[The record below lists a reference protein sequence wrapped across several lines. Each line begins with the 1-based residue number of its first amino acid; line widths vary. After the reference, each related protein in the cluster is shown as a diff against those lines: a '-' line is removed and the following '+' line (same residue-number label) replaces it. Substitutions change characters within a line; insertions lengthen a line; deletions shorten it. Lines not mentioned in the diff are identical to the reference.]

1 MKNNVSVED
10 LNKNFEIVESIL
22 TSSWSYALVP
32 LLYQILYFKD
42 KLEEIANDDSVP
54 LQVQLASLVKLK
66 ISRTFIDEL
75 SMYNYRVFIKECL
88 EILYKKIV
96 QGQCDMLDVINVKN
110 KAIIFFMPLEMAE
123 NKIIF
128 GIYIL
133 EREKYLKLYQDRKK
147 ERCEM
152 LVKK

>member
-1 MKNNVSVED
+1 MKNNVSEED
-10 LNKNFEIVESIL
+10 LNKNFELVDSVLIP
-22 TSSWSYALVP
+22 SWSYALVP
-32 LLYQILYFKD
+32 LLYQTLYFKD
-42 KLEEIANDDSVP
+42 KLEKIANDDSVP
-54 LQVQLASLVKLK
+54 LQVQFASLVKLK

-133 EREKYLKLYQDRKK
+133 DCEKYLKLYQDRKK
-147 ERCEM
+147 E
-152 LVKK
+152 

>member
-1 MKNNVSVED
+1 MVMKNNVSVED

-32 LLYQILYFKD
+32 LLYQTLYFKD

-54 LQVQLASLVKLK
+54 LQVQFASLVKLK

-110 KAIIFFMPLEMAE
+110 KAIIFFMPLEVVE
-123 NKIIF
+123 NRIIF

-133 EREKYLKLYQDRKK
+133 EREKYLKLYQDKK
-147 ERCEM
+147 KGVM
-152 LVKK
+152 

>member
-96 QGQCDMLDVINVKN
+96 QGQCDMLDVINAKN

-147 ERCEM
+147 GAM
-152 LVKK
+152 

>member
-32 LLYQILYFKD
+32 LLYQTLYFKD

-54 LQVQLASLVKLK
+54 LQVQFASLVKLK

-96 QGQCDMLDVINVKN
+96 QGQCDMLDVIDVKN
-110 KAIIFFMPLEMAE
+110 KAIIFFMPLEVVE
-123 NKIIF
+123 NRIIF

-133 EREKYLKLYQDRKK
+133 DREKYLKLYQDKK
-147 ERCEM
+147 KGVM
-152 LVKK
+152 

>member
-110 KAIIFFMPLEMAE
+110 KAIIFFMPLEMTE

-147 ERCEM
+147 GAM
-152 LVKK
+152 

>member
-1 MKNNVSVED
+1 MVMKNNVSVED

-32 LLYQILYFKD
+32 LLYQTLYFKD
-42 KLEEIANDDSVP
+42 KLEEIVNDDSVP
-54 LQVQLASLVKLK
+54 LQVQFASLVKLK

-96 QGQCDMLDVINVKN
+96 QGQCDMLDVIDVKN
-110 KAIIFFMPLEMAE
+110 KAIIFFMPLEVVE
-123 NKIIF
+123 NRIIF

-133 EREKYLKLYQDRKK
+133 DREKYLKLYQDRKK
-147 ERCEM
+147 GM
-152 LVKK
+152 M

>member
-22 TSSWSYALVP
+22 TSSWFYALVP

-147 ERCEM
+147 GAM
-152 LVKK
+152 

>member
-10 LNKNFEIVESIL
+10 LNKNFELVDSVL

-32 LLYQILYFKD
+32 LLYQTLYFED
-42 KLEEIANDDSVP
+42 KLEKIANDDSVP
-54 LQVQLASLVKLK
+54 LQVQFASLVKLK
-66 ISRTFIDEL
+66 IFRTFIDEL

-110 KAIIFFMPLEMAE
+110 KAIIFFMPLEVVE
-123 NKIIF
+123 NRIIF

-133 EREKYLKLYQDRKK
+133 DREKYLKLYQDKK
-147 ERCEM
+147 KGVM
-152 LVKK
+152 

>member
-1 MKNNVSVED
+1 MVMKNNVSVED
-10 LNKNFEIVESIL
+10 LNKNFELVDSVL

-32 LLYQILYFKD
+32 LLYQTLYFED
-42 KLEEIANDDSVP
+42 KLEKIANDDSVP
-54 LQVQLASLVKLK
+54 LQVQFASLVKLK
-66 ISRTFIDEL
+66 IFRTFIDEL

-110 KAIIFFMPLEMAE
+110 KAIIFFMPLEVVE
-123 NKIIF
+123 NRIIF

-133 EREKYLKLYQDRKK
+133 DREKYLKLYQDKK
-147 ERCEM
+147 KGVM
-152 LVKK
+152 

>member
-10 LNKNFEIVESIL
+10 LNKNFEIVESVL
-22 TSSWSYALVP
+22 TSSWSYALVS
-32 LLYQILYFKD
+32 LLYQTLYFKD
-42 KLEEIANDDSVP
+42 KLEEIVNDDSVP
-54 LQVQLASLVKLK
+54 LQIQFASLVKLK

-96 QGQCDMLDVINVKN
+96 QGQCDMLDVIDVKN
-110 KAIIFFMPLEMAE
+110 KAIIFFMPLEVVE
-123 NKIIF
+123 NRIIF

-133 EREKYLKLYQDRKK
+133 DREKYLKLY
-147 ERCEM
+147 
-152 LVKK
+152 

>member
-10 LNKNFEIVESIL
+10 LNKNFELIESIL

-32 LLYQILYFKD
+32 LLYQTLYFKD

-54 LQVQLASLVKLK
+54 LQVQFASLVKTK

-96 QGQCDMLDVINVKN
+96 QGQCDMLDVIDVKN
-110 KAIIFFMPLEMAE
+110 KAIIFFMPLEVVE
-123 NKIIF
+123 NRIIF

-133 EREKYLKLYQDRKK
+133 DREKYLKLYQDRK
-147 ERCEM
+147 RND
-152 LVKK
+152 VKC

>member
-1 MKNNVSVED
+1 MVMKNNVSVED

-54 LQVQLASLVKLK
+54 LQVQFASLVKTK

-110 KAIIFFMPLEMAE
+110 KAIIFFMPLEVVE
-123 NKIIF
+123 NRIIF

-133 EREKYLKLYQDRKK
+133 DREKYLKLYQDRK
-147 ERCEM
+147 RND
-152 LVKK
+152 VKC

>member
-32 LLYQILYFKD
+32 LLYQTFYFKG
-42 KLEEIANDDSVP
+42 KLEEIVNDDSVP
-54 LQVQLASLVKLK
+54 LQVQFASLVKLK
-66 ISRTFIDEL
+66 ISRTFIDEF

-96 QGQCDMLDVINVKN
+96 QGQCDMLDVKN
-110 KAIIFFMPLEMAE
+110 KAIIFFMPLEVVE
-123 NKIIF
+123 NRIIF

-133 EREKYLKLYQDRKK
+133 DREKYLKLYQDRK
-147 ERCEM
+147 RND
-152 LVKK
+152 VKC

>member
-42 KLEEIANDDSVP
+42 KLEETANDDSVP

-147 ERCEM
+147 GAM
-152 LVKK
+152 

>member
-32 LLYQILYFKD
+32 LLYQTLYFKD

-54 LQVQLASLVKLK
+54 LQVQFASLVKLK

-96 QGQCDMLDVINVKN
+96 QGQCDMLDVIDVKN
-110 KAIIFFMPLEMAE
+110 KAIIFFMPLEVVE
-123 NKIIF
+123 NRIIF

-133 EREKYLKLYQDRKK
+133 DREKYLKLYQDRK
-147 ERCEM
+147 RND
-152 LVKK
+152 VKC

>member
-22 TSSWSYALVP
+22 TSVWSYALVP

-147 ERCEM
+147 GAM
-152 LVKK
+152 

>member
-110 KAIIFFMPLEMAE
+110 KVIIFFMPLEMAE

-147 ERCEM
+147 GAM
-152 LVKK
+152 

>member
-147 ERCEM
+147 GAM
-152 LVKK
+152 

>member
-10 LNKNFEIVESIL
+10 LNKNFEIVESVL

-32 LLYQILYFKD
+32 LLYQTLYFKD
-42 KLEEIANDDSVP
+42 KLEEMVNDDSVP
-54 LQVQLASLVKLK
+54 LQIQFASLVKLK

-96 QGQCDMLDVINVKN
+96 QGQCDMLDVIDVKN
-110 KAIIFFMPLEMAE
+110 KAIIFFMPLEVVE
-123 NKIIF
+123 NRIIF
-128 GIYIL
+128 CIYIL
-133 EREKYLKLYQDRKK
+133 DREKYLKLY
-147 ERCEM
+147 
-152 LVKK
+152 

>member
-88 EILYKKIV
+88 EILYKKN
-96 QGQCDMLDVINVKN
+96 CSRSM
-110 KAIIFFMPLEMAE
+110 
-123 NKIIF
+123 
-128 GIYIL
+128 
-133 EREKYLKLYQDRKK
+133 
-147 ERCEM
+147 
-152 LVKK
+152 

>member
-1 MKNNVSVED
+1 MVMNNNVSVED

-32 LLYQILYFKD
+32 LLYQTLYFKD
-42 KLEEIANDDSVP
+42 KLEEITNDDSVP
-54 LQVQLASLVKLK
+54 LQVQFASLVKLK

-96 QGQCDMLDVINVKN
+96 QGQCDMLDVIDVKN
-110 KAIIFFMPLEMAE
+110 KAIIFFMPLEVVE
-123 NKIIF
+123 NRIIF

-133 EREKYLKLYQDRKK
+133 DREKYLKLYQDRK
-147 ERCEM
+147 RND
-152 LVKK
+152 VKC

>member
-1 MKNNVSVED
+1 MVMKNNVSVED

-32 LLYQILYFKD
+32 LLYQTLYFKD

-54 LQVQLASLVKLK
+54 LQVQFASLVKLK

-110 KAIIFFMPLEMAE
+110 KAIIFFMPLEVVE
-123 NKIIF
+123 NRIIF

-133 EREKYLKLYQDRKK
+133 DREKYLKLYQDKK
-147 ERCEM
+147 KGVM
-152 LVKK
+152 

>member
-1 MKNNVSVED
+1 MVMKNNVSVED

-32 LLYQILYFKD
+32 LLYQTLYFKD

-54 LQVQLASLVKLK
+54 LQVQFASLVKLK

-96 QGQCDMLDVINVKN
+96 QGQCDMLDVIDVKN
-110 KAIIFFMPLEMAE
+110 KAIIFFMPLEVVE
-123 NKIIF
+123 NRIIF

-133 EREKYLKLYQDRKK
+133 DREKYLKLYQDRKK
-147 ERCEM
+147 GVM
-152 LVKK
+152 

>member
-10 LNKNFEIVESIL
+10 LNKNFEIVESVL

-32 LLYQILYFKD
+32 LLYQTLYFKD
-42 KLEEIANDDSVP
+42 KLEEIVNDDSVP
-54 LQVQLASLVKLK
+54 LQIQFASLVKLK

-96 QGQCDMLDVINVKN
+96 QGQCDMLDVIDVKN
-110 KAIIFFMPLEMAE
+110 KAIIFFMPLEVVE
-123 NKIIF
+123 NRIIF

-133 EREKYLKLYQDRKK
+133 DREKYLKLYQDRK
-147 ERCEM
+147 RND
-152 LVKK
+152 VKC

>member
-10 LNKNFEIVESIL
+10 LNKNFEIVESVL

-32 LLYQILYFKD
+32 LLYQTLYFKD
-42 KLEEIANDDSVP
+42 KLEEIVNDDSVP
-54 LQVQLASLVKLK
+54 LQIQFASLVKLK

-96 QGQCDMLDVINVKN
+96 QGQCDMLDVIDVKN
-110 KAIIFFMPLEMAE
+110 KAIIFFMPLEVVE
-123 NKIIF
+123 NRIIF

-133 EREKYLKLYQDRKK
+133 DREKYLKLY
-147 ERCEM
+147 
-152 LVKK
+152 

>member
-32 LLYQILYFKD
+32 LLYQTLYFKD
-42 KLEEIANDDSVP
+42 KLEEIVNDDSVP
-54 LQVQLASLVKLK
+54 LQVQFASLVKLK
-66 ISRTFIDEL
+66 ISRTFIDEF
-75 SMYNYRVFIKECL
+75 SMYNYRVFIKGCL

-96 QGQCDMLDVINVKN
+96 QGQCDMLDVIDVKN
-110 KAIIFFMPLEMAE
+110 KAIIFFMPLEVVE
-123 NKIIF
+123 NRIIF

-133 EREKYLKLYQDRKK
+133 DREKYLKLYRDKK
-147 ERCEM
+147 KGVM
-152 LVKK
+152 

>member
-1 MKNNVSVED
+1 MVMKNNVSVED

-32 LLYQILYFKD
+32 LLYQTLYFKD

-54 LQVQLASLVKLK
+54 LQVQFASLVKLK

-96 QGQCDMLDVINVKN
+96 QGQCDMLDVIDVKN
-110 KAIIFFMPLEMAE
+110 KAIIFFMPLEVVE
-123 NKIIF
+123 NRIIF

-133 EREKYLKLYQDRKK
+133 DREKYLKLYQDRK
-147 ERCEM
+147 RND
-152 LVKK
+152 VKC

>member
-54 LQVQLASLVKLK
+54 FQVQLASLVKLK

-147 ERCEM
+147 GAM
-152 LVKK
+152 

>member
-1 MKNNVSVED
+1 MK
-10 LNKNFEIVESIL
+10 I
-22 TSSWSYALVP
+22 
-32 LLYQILYFKD
+32 
-42 KLEEIANDDSVP
+42 
-54 LQVQLASLVKLK
+54 
-66 ISRTFIDEL
+66 
-75 SMYNYRVFIKECL
+75 L

-147 ERCEM
+147 GAM
-152 LVKK
+152 

>member
-1 MKNNVSVED
+1 MVMKNNVSVED

-22 TSSWSYALVP
+22 TSSWSYVLVP
-32 LLYQILYFKD
+32 LLYQTLYFKD

-54 LQVQLASLVKLK
+54 LQVQFASLVKLK

-96 QGQCDMLDVINVKN
+96 QGQCDMLDVIDVKN
-110 KAIIFFMPLEMAE
+110 KAIIFFMPLEVVE
-123 NKIIF
+123 NRIIF

-133 EREKYLKLYQDRKK
+133 DREKYLKLYQDKK
-147 ERCEM
+147 KGVM
-152 LVKK
+152 

>member
-66 ISRTFIDEL
+66 ISRIFIDEL

-147 ERCEM
+147 GAM
-152 LVKK
+152 

>member
-1 MKNNVSVED
+1 MVMKNNVSVED

-32 LLYQILYFKD
+32 LLYQTLYFKD

-54 LQVQLASLVKLK
+54 LQVQFASLVKLK

-96 QGQCDMLDVINVKN
+96 QGQCDMLDVIDVKN
-110 KAIIFFMPLEMAE
+110 KAIIFFMPLEVVE
-123 NKIIF
+123 NRIIF

-133 EREKYLKLYQDRKK
+133 DREKYLKLYQDKK
-147 ERCEM
+147 KGVM
-152 LVKK
+152 

>member
-66 ISRTFIDEL
+66 FSRTFIDEL

-88 EILYKKIV
+88 EILYEKIV

-147 ERCEM
+147 GAM
-152 LVKK
+152 

>member
-32 LLYQILYFKD
+32 LLYQTLYFKD

-54 LQVQLASLVKLK
+54 LHVQFASLVKTK

-96 QGQCDMLDVINVKN
+96 QGQCDMLDVIDVKN
-110 KAIIFFMPLEMAE
+110 KAIIFFMPLEVVE
-123 NKIIF
+123 NRIIF

-133 EREKYLKLYQDRKK
+133 DREKYLKLYQDRK
-147 ERCEM
+147 RND
-152 LVKK
+152 VKC

>member
-1 MKNNVSVED
+1 MVMKNNVSVED

-32 LLYQILYFKD
+32 LLYQTLYFKD
-42 KLEEIANDDSVP
+42 KLEEIVNDDSVP
-54 LQVQLASLVKLK
+54 LQVQFASLVKLK

-96 QGQCDMLDVINVKN
+96 QGQCDMLDVIDVKN
-110 KAIIFFMPLEMAE
+110 KAIIFFMPLEVVE
-123 NKIIF
+123 NRIIF

-133 EREKYLKLYQDRKK
+133 DREKYLKLYQDKK
-147 ERCEM
+147 KGVM
-152 LVKK
+152 

>member
-22 TSSWSYALVP
+22 TSSWSYALVL

-147 ERCEM
+147 GAM
-152 LVKK
+152 

>member
-1 MKNNVSVED
+1 MVMKNNVSVED

-54 LQVQLASLVKLK
+54 LQVQFASLVKLK

-96 QGQCDMLDVINVKN
+96 HGQCDMLDVIDVKN
-110 KAIIFFMPLEMAE
+110 KAIIFFMPLEVVE

-133 EREKYLKLYQDRKK
+133 DREKYLKLYQDKK
-147 ERCEM
+147 KGVM
-152 LVKK
+152 